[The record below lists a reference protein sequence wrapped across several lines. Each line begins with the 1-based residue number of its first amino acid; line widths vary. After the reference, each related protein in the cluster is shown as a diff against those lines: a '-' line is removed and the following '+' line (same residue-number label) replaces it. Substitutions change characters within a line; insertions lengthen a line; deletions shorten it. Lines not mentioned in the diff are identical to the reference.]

1 VAKKENPTR
10 LKVFEIYRDT
20 NAYRSHLETPL
31 FKEYKATTEKM
42 VKSLKLLLLSPV
54 MLGAK

>member
-1 VAKKENPTR
+1 
-10 LKVFEIYRDT
+10 
-20 NAYRSHLETPL
+20 LETPL

-42 VKSLKLLLLSPV
+42 VKWLKLLLLSPV